1 MTNWYCQWVVS
12 RNFKSSMHIFGLQLL
27 SSKSVPHRELN
38 HPISIILLTKF
49 IHIRLFIFCHYQKRF
64 TCDPPLGFIF
74 RSVQLA
80 HNTKKLWE
88 NENSIE
94 YRISFHPKKFFGVN
108 RTPKILVNVA
118 TSFLKWPNDIANE
131 LFRGTLILRCSFLF
145 CSCYQ
150 ANLYLIENWTTP
162 SQ

>member
-1 MTNWYCQWVVS
+1 
-12 RNFKSSMHIFGLQLL
+12 MHIFVLQLL
-27 SSKSVPHRELN
+27 SSKIVPHRELN

-49 IHIRLFIFCHYQKRF
+49 IHIRLLIFCHYQKSF

-80 HNTKKLWE
+80 HSAKKLWE

-108 RTPKILVNVA
+108 QAPKKLVMVA
-118 TSFLKWPNDIANE
+118 TSFLKLPIDIANE
-131 LFRGTLILRCSFLF
+131 LFRGTKFL
-145 CSCYQ
+145 
-150 ANLYLIENWTTP
+150 
-162 SQ
+162 